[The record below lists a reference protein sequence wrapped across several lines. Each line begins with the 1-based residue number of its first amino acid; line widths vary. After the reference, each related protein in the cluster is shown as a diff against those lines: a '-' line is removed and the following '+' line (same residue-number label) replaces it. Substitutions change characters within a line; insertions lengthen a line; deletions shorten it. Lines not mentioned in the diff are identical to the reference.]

1 MKSDYIPAPIDVS
14 DIQLPSELCELA
26 EIIAKNVHEV
36 WAAGRLAEG
45 WKYGPERNDALRTHP
60 GLVPYEELSE
70 TEKDY
75 DRRTAMGTLK
85 LIQKIGFGIKK
96 EGVQKVFGTLDL
108 FVSLLETE
116 IKYPILQGG
125 ILPFWTPSFL
135 LLFYLFQKVI
145 QNTLSLLFLFH
156 NNNSPSRQNRQG
168 KFFIFTQS
176 HFPGINI
183 TFQVVIIK
191 GHPIAFGKHRK
202 LYFQLQR
209 FFLGIH
215 PGDIPFIP
223 MSASQNT
230 IFPRITVDKYSLIP
244 GNRYLFQ
251 KLQANLGSIGQIIRG

>member
-96 EGVQKVFGTLDL
+96 EADRKVKYS
-108 FVSLLETE
+108 VSFLYCILL
-116 IKYPILQGG
+116 
-125 ILPFWTPSFL
+125 PSF
-135 LLFYLFQKVI
+135 
-145 QNTLSLLFLFH
+145 S
-156 NNNSPSRQNRQG
+156 
-168 KFFIFTQS
+168 
-176 HFPGINI
+176 
-183 TFQVVIIK
+183 
-191 GHPIAFGKHRK
+191 
-202 LYFQLQR
+202 
-209 FFLGIH
+209 FFLYAAL
-215 PGDIPFIP
+215 
-223 MSASQNT
+223 S
-230 IFPRITVDKYSLIP
+230 SLIFFKGVP
-244 GNRYLFQ
+244 IFCINT
-251 KLQANLGSIGQIIRG
+251 